1 MPSSPLEG
9 VEEWTLGRSLQTSI
23 SIPWASSA
31 LWLLIHV
38 GPLLLL
44 QILTW
49 KYRDETSLGHLP
61 WPARGLIYALMLLL
75 IVSSTEHDTEFI
87 YFQF

>member
-1 MPSSPLEG
+1 
-9 VEEWTLGRSLQTSI
+9 
-23 SIPWASSA
+23 WASSA
-31 LWLLIHV
+31 LWLLIHIA
-38 GPLLLL
+38 PLLLL

-61 WPARGLIYALMLLL
+61 WPARGLIYTLMLLL

>member
-1 MPSSPLEG
+1 
-9 VEEWTLGRSLQTSI
+9 
-23 SIPWASSA
+23 
-31 LWLLIHV
+31 
-38 GPLLLL
+38 LLLL

-49 KYRDETSLGHLP
+49 KYRDETNLGSLP
-61 WPARGLIYALMLLL
+61 WPVKGVVYALMLLL